1 MTFLPAGKRSWF
13 LFFLLLIVFLAPILL
28 NLVLSYPKL
37 SPAYAQGTGT
47 ITVGGTGAPTSS
59 GATWAFDPE
68 VTEVGKNSER
78 ARQLLWWVF
87 SHPAVH
93 STPVLAQLWAIS
105 RNIVYI
111 FVILVIVALGLGL
124 ILSSRKDRLGPVFSG
139 ISNPVAGLNLPSV
152 FMKVAM
158 ILVYVTFSYIFILAM
173 IQISEIMMRF
183 FIENVGGKDL
193 FNVIFAGAG
202 NRDENYISFI
212 GYSDT
217 NPLNREMVNT
227 SLFLIKLTSL
237 TYFVMALL
245 VILRTIIL
253 WFLLI
258 VAPFLAILMPFVFI
272 RNVGWI
278 WIGVFFQ
285 WLFYGPLMAL
295 FLASITRIWIFGIPF
310 PFDFS
315 RVNQPAGQV
324 YRTAIN
330 ILYGGPAQ
338 TITPGNSANYID
350 TYAEYVIALVM
361 LWTSVILPWLLLRI
375 FRDYCCAGIAAAGA
389 TLNAIFDRLRQY
401 PPPPSL
407 EPVSV
412 PVTVSGISLELP
424 FRQKIKEE
432 VVTKTT
438 IENIREITK
447 ETTKDIASKMDAK
460 VSSLKDVGRFEMDQ
474 TRRADIQSQLKKIAA
489 PQNITAPA
497 ERQQYAALNTE
508 LQRRAARGDV
518 LAKSILTAGS
528 SSKETIIAN
537 IPVGGTRPQVST
549 PSKTAG
555 IYAPTISAPTV
566 PVKGVPAHIPTV
578 SLPVGTKTVATSVPV
593 EDYEE
598 VKKMWLTH
606 YREAPVP
613 TTETI
618 KSREQWVTEEI
629 KKLTN
634 ISNLL
639 SSADPK
645 LKQQGLEKVSEILPF
660 LLLGGFSDIETLTYL
675 KAKLEA
681 AKQVELES
689 EIETKA
695 REEAKKEIKEEEE
708 TLIEVAPKKAEEKKK
723 AEAAQT
729 QKMEAP
735 KEEKDKNKPINE

>member
-1 MTFLPAGKRSWF
+1 MKLPTAGRI
-13 LFFLLLIVFLAPILL
+13 LRILGLTFFLLISFVYIVRTNTATP
-28 NLVLSYPKL
+28 
-37 SPAYAQGTGT
+37 
-47 ITVGGTGAPTSS
+47 ITVYAVGPVMSDPTGAPTSNA
-59 GATWAFDPE
+59 ATWAFDPD

-87 SHPAVH
+87 SHPAIH
-93 STPVLAQLWAIS
+93 TAPVLAQMWAIT

-124 ILSSRKDRLGPVFSG
+124 ILSSRKGNLSAIFSG
-139 ISNPVAGLNLPSV
+139 ISSPVAGLNLAGI
-152 FMKVAM
+152 FIKVAM
-158 ILVYVTFSYIFILAM
+158 VLLYVTFSYILILAF
-173 IQISEIMMRF
+173 IQVSEIMMRF

-217 NPLNREMVNT
+217 NLLNREMVNT
-227 SLFLIKLTSL
+227 SLFLIRMTSL
-237 TYFVMALL
+237 TYFVMAVLM
-245 VILRTIIL
+245 ILRTIIL

-258 VAPFLAILMPFVFI
+258 VAPFLAVLMPFVFI

-285 WLFYGPLMAL
+285 WLFYGPLVAL
-295 FLASITRIWIFGIPF
+295 FLAAITKIWIFGIPF
-310 PFDFS
+310 TFDFS
-315 RVNQPAGQV
+315 RVNQPSGQV
-324 YRTAIN
+324 YKTAIN

-350 TYAEYVIALVM
+350 TYAEYVVALVM
-361 LWTSVILPWLLLRI
+361 LWTAIILPWLLLRI
-375 FRDYCCAGIAAAGA
+375 FRDYCCAGIAQAGA
-389 TLNAIFDRLRQY
+389 TLNAIFDRIRQY
-401 PPPPSL
+401 PPPSPM
-407 EPVSV
+407 EPTGTPVSV
-412 PVTVSGISLELP
+412 SGIALELP

-432 VVTKTT
+432 IVKKTT

-447 ETTKDIASKMDAK
+447 ETTSDIASKMDAK

-474 TRRADIQSQLKKIAA
+474 TRRADIQSQLRKIAS
-489 PQNITAPA
+489 PQNITLPA
-497 ERQQYAALNTE
+497 ERQQYAALNAE
-508 LQRRAARGDV
+508 LQKRAARGDI

-528 SSKETIIAN
+528 SSKETIIVN
-537 IPVGGTRPQVST
+537 IPIGGGRPMVAAS
-549 PSKTAG
+549 SKTTG
-555 IYAPTISAPTV
+555 VYAPTISAPTV
-566 PVKGVPAHIPTV
+566 LTKGVPAHIPTV

-598 VKKMWLTH
+598 VKKMWLKH

-613 TTETI
+613 TSENI
-618 KSREQWVTEEI
+618 KNREQWVSEEI

-639 SSADPK
+639 SSSEPK
-645 LKQQGLEKVSEILPF
+645 LKQQGLEKVSELLPF

-681 AKQVELES
+681 AKQIELES
-689 EIETKA
+689 EIQMKA
-695 REEAKKEIKEEEE
+695 KEEAKKEIKEEEE
-708 TLIEVAPKKAEEKKK
+708 TLVEVTPKREEEKKK
-723 AEAAQT
+723 AEVAA
-729 QKMEAP
+729 
-735 KEEKDKNKPINE
+735 EEKLEIPKDEKGKSDQK